1 MQQSSETIGA
11 IASALAKAQIELT
24 NPEKSLT
31 GTIASESPREDGKT
45 FRYASLSSGL
55 EIVRKCLGR
64 HEIAAVQTTA
74 IDKETGLIRLT
85 TTLAHASGEW
95 MASEWPVCP
104 VSETNAPHR
113 LGAALTYAR
122 RHSLFTLVGIA
133 GDDDRD
139 APNLV
144 PDATQSLRGGARAAA
159 VSRSGSAP
167 VGAPTAVSSPTM
179 SGSSGVR
186 RAANGHSA
194 PSPGSPYAGRRRS
207 LPPPPPTLAAE
218 ASAAERERLLDQL
231 SRIEGS
237 DDLAAWAH
245 RALPS
250 KNRLTID
257 DALAVEAAFAG
268 RLGELG
274 TASGAVP
281 KDDTRDAVETDPA
294 PSVYFGAPSATDP
307 ASTKMGLPPSDP
319 LPTAAAAPTATAAA
333 TDVNRP
339 DADGPSR
346 QKRRGRTSSRPES
359 RPTIDKSVLAFPEP
373 KRIRDKEH
381 LKFVGQQPCL
391 ICGRIPSDAHHLRF
405 AQLRALGR
413 KVSDEFTVPVCRTH
427 HREIHRFGDEQ
438 AWWRRNGLDP
448 LRTAAALWRTS
459 HPLPIATNPLGSAAE

>member
-31 GTIASESPREDGKT
+31 GTIASESPREDGRT

-139 APNLV
+139 APDLV

-186 RAANGHSA
+186 PAANGHSA
-194 PSPGSPYAGRRRS
+194 PPPGSPYAGRRAS
-207 LPPPPPTLAAE
+207 LPPRPPRLTAE
-218 ASAAERERLLDQL
+218 ASAAERERLLAEL
-231 SRIEGS
+231 GRIEGS
-237 DDLAAWAH
+237 DDLATWAH
-245 RALPS
+245 RALPF
-250 KNRLTID
+250 KNTLTID

-274 TASGAVP
+274 PATAAAPV
-281 KDDTRDAVETDPA
+281 DVARDAVSSVDANAPSTMVPA
-294 PSVYFGAPSATDP
+294 PAD
-307 ASTKMGLPPSDP
+307 MGLPPSVY
-319 LPTAAAAPTATAAA
+319 LPAA
-333 TDVNRP
+333 TEVAASVNLP
-339 DADGPSR
+339 NADGPSR
-346 QKRRGRTSSRPES
+346 LKGRRSRNSSRPEP
-359 RPTIDKSVLAFPEP
+359 RPTIDKSVLTFFES

-391 ICGRIPSDAHHLRF
+391 ICSRIPSDAHHLRF

>member
-139 APNLV
+139 APDLA

-186 RAANGHSA
+186 PAANGHSA
-194 PSPGSPYAGRRRS
+194 PPPGSPYAGRRGS
-207 LPPPPPTLAAE
+207 LPPRPPTLRAE
-218 ASAAERERLLDQL
+218 ASAAERERLITEL
-231 SRIEGS
+231 SRVEGS
-237 DDLAAWAH
+237 DDLDAWAH
-245 RALPS
+245 RALPF
-250 KNRLTID
+250 KNKLTTD
-257 DALAVEAAFAG
+257 DALAVEAAFAC
-268 RLGELG
+268 RVAEL
-274 TASGAVP
+274 
-281 KDDTRDAVETDPA
+281 D
-294 PSVYFGAPSATDP
+294 
-307 ASTKMGLPPSDP
+307 
-319 LPTAAAAPTATAAA
+319 TATADIPVEITQAVVPSVGHSAPSETAPALANIGEPPCSDPPVPTEA
-333 TDVNRP
+333 TVGVNRP

-346 QKRRGRTSSRPES
+346 VKRRGRKSSRAEP

-373 KRIRDKEH
+373 RRIRDKEH
-381 LKFVGQQPCL
+381 LKFVAQQPCL
-391 ICGRIPSDAHHLRF
+391 ICGRSPSDAHHVRF

-427 HREIHRFGDEQ
+427 HREIHHVGDEQ
-438 AWWRRNGLDP
+438 AWWQRNGLDP
-448 LRTAAALWRTS
+448 LRSAAALWRTS
-459 HPLPIATNPLGSAAE
+459 HPLPIGTSFLCSIAD